1 MAKFGGG
8 GAEIGGKNEL
18 GGDFGVK
25 NGECGKEKWGFWG
38 QKWGI

>member
-8 GAEIGGKNEL
+8 GAEIGAKNEFGGG

-25 NGECGKEKWGFWG
+25 NGNLGNKNGDF
-38 QKWGI
+38 